1 MTRFAHGAV
10 ASAATLVA
18 LLCWTSTTAAAE
30 SARPPTHEPFSL
42 VEPGVVEC
50 NGFQD
55 NFVDFY
61 TGRQTTFYDDNGEPV
76 RLVIHAEHT
85 SNDVNS
91 VTGFTV
97 HEHGHL
103 TVTIDLIT
111 GTTTVTGNQE
121 IVNLPHEGV
130 VLQDTGRAVFDAEG
144 SLLFFA
150 GGRKHSQ
157 LIQGE
162 QIFCDILS

>member
-1 MTRFAHGAV
+1 MKRIAHAALVSV
-10 ASAATLVA
+10 ATMFA
-18 LLCWTSTTAAAE
+18 LLWWVGGTAAAE
-30 SARPPTHEPFSL
+30 SVRPPTREPVSA
-42 VEPGVVEC
+42 VTPGVIQC
-50 NGFQD
+50 DGFQD
-55 NFVDFY
+55 NFVDFF
-61 TGRQTTFYDDNGEPV
+61 TGTQTTFYSQTGEPV

-121 IVNLPHEGV
+121 IVNLPHKGV
-130 VLQDTGRAVFDAEG
+130 VLQDTGRVIFDADG
-144 SLLFFA
+144 ALLFFA

-157 LIQGE
+157 LLQGE
-162 QIFCDILS
+162 EIFCDILA

>member
-1 MTRFAHGAV
+1 
-10 ASAATLVA
+10 
-18 LLCWTSTTAAAE
+18 
-30 SARPPTHEPFSL
+30 
-42 VEPGVVEC
+42 VVEC
-50 NGFQD
+50 DGFQD

-61 TGRQTTFYDDNGEPV
+61 TGTQSTFYDENGEPV

-121 IVNLPHEGV
+121 IINLPHEGV
-130 VLQDTGRAVFDAEG
+130 VLQDTGRAVFDADG
-144 SLLFFA
+144 ALVFFA

-157 LIQGE
+157 LLEGD
-162 QIFCDILS
+162 QIFCDILA